1 MTKKYS
7 VNWEN
12 DEVISV
18 EVDGVQYA
26 DPDQIPDPED
36 RAQVLR
42 LISRATG
49 ADADESFDEDF
60 DKEFDSGFDE
70 EAKEAFRQLERDSA
84 RFPKII
90 VGLFLF
96 IALLTLGIAAV
107 LTAGTVA
114 ALSKET
120 SAPGRVVDLVTR
132 RDADRQVF
140 YFPVVEFY
148 LPDES
153 LQTVQLSE
161 GSSAPG
167 YTQNQAVTIRYDPD
181 RPASTARIDSV
192 GSTALMWIG
201 PAITGTVGV
210 AFLAAALFAAWFL
223 RPTATKTTPV

>member
-1 MTKKYS
+1 MAKKYS

-12 DEVISV
+12 DEVVSV

-26 DPDQIPDPED
+26 DPDQIPDSED

-42 LISRATG
+42 LIAGATG
-49 ADADESFDEDF
+49 ADADEDF
-60 DKEFDSGFDE
+60 DKAFNSEFDE
-70 EAKEAFRQLERDSA
+70 ETKEAFRQLERDSA
-84 RFPKII
+84 RFPRVI

-96 IALLTLGIAAV
+96 IALLTLGIAAA
-107 LTAGTVA
+107 LTASTVA
-114 ALSKET
+114 ALSRET
-120 SAPGRVVDLVTR
+120 SAPGRVVDLVAR

-153 LQTVQLSE
+153 RQTVQLSE
-161 GSSAPG
+161 GSSTPG
-167 YTQNQAVTIRYDPD
+167 YTRNQAVTIRYDPD

-201 PAITGTVGV
+201 PAITGTVG
-210 AFLAAALFAAWFL
+210 AGFLAATLFAAWFL
-223 RPTATKTTPV
+223 RPTASSPPPA